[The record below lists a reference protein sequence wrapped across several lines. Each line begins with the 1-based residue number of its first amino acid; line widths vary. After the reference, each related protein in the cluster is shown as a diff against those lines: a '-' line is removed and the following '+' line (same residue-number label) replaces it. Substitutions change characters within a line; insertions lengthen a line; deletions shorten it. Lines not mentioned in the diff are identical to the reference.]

1 MQDLLKR
8 FDELNFVIG
17 LFFTVLALILL
28 LGYSINAEMKQP
40 LTVYTGLAFLLFG
53 GVMMWL
59 RGKSSPS
66 E

>member
-1 MQDLLKR
+1 MHPILKR

-28 LGYSINAEMKQP
+28 LGYAINDGMK
-40 LTVYTGLAFLLFG
+40 LAITLYTGLAFLLFG
-53 GVMMWL
+53 LVMMWL
-59 RGKSSPS
+59 RGKSGQV